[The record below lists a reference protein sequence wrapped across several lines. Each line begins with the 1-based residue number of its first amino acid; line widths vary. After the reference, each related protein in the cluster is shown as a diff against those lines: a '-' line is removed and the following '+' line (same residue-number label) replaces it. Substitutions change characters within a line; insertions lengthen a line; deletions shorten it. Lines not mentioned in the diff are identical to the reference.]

1 VTITRERHAFE
12 SQSLAAI
19 SSIRRRGVLFV
30 LVVLP
35 DGSRSLIPAEWT
47 DWVPEQTDRTPADE
61 GGGEGDHDLGSIG
74 DLLHLRRVIDA
85 LSGRHVESA
94 PRKESGHAI
103 EPGLPR
109 STPSCNEP
117 LSGSAVDGG
126 VAAAR
131 RSLEGRGARDSRPS
145 HRPHALG
152 QIEGGGK
159 R

>member
-19 SSIRRRGVLFV
+19 SSIRRRGILFV

-47 DWVPEQTDRTPADE
+47 DWSPEQADRSPTDD
-61 GGGEGDHDLGSIG
+61 GGDGDHDLGSLE
-74 DLLHLRRVIDA
+74 DLLHLRKVIDA
-85 LSGRHVESA
+85 LIGRHVESA
-94 PRKESGHAI
+94 PRKESDHAI
-103 EPGLPR
+103 ETGLPR
-109 STPSCNEP
+109 PTQSCPES
-117 LSGSAVDGG
+117 LSSSAVGDG

-131 RSLEGRGARDSRPS
+131 RSLEGRGARDSRTP
-145 HRPHALG
+145 HCPHALG
-152 QIEGGGK
+152 QIEEGGK